1 MPRKKHKY
9 HYIYKT
15 VNLITG
21 KYYLGMHSTSNLEDE
36 YLGSGK
42 ILKHSL
48 NKYGKENHKL
58 EILEH
63 LENRDLLKQREKEI
77 INEKVLK
84 DPLCINLKIG
94 GEGWQIHTIQ
104 QYKIISSIGGKSAV
118 PILASLRLN
127 KEWNEKTGKSI
138 SIGLKKAILE
148 GRHIVPSFINKK
160 HSIETLIKMQNSHI
174 GKHTGSKNSQ
184 FGTCWINNNGEVKKI
199 KKEELNSF
207 INNGWKK
214 GRNRYIAQSG

>member
-1 MPRKKHKY
+1 MPRKQHKY

-15 VNLITG
+15 VNLITE
-21 KYYLGMHSTSNLEDE
+21 KYYLGMHSTSNLEDK

-42 ILKHSL
+42 RLLYSIK
-48 NKYGKENHKL
+48 KYGKENHKL
-58 EILEH
+58 EILEY

-77 INEKVLK
+77 INEEILK
-84 DPLCINLKIG
+84 DPMCMNLVIG
-94 GEGWQIHTIQ
+94 GEGGKLSDEFQRRR
-104 QYKIISSIGGKSAV
+104 SSSGGKHAV
-118 PILASLRLN
+118 LILANLRLN

-160 HSIETLIKMQNSHI
+160 HSIETLIQMQNSHI